1 MIPRQT
7 AVKPTGLDE
16 VYIESSLPNAKYV
29 HSAQRLFANQLMMNM
44 HGFHLSRV
52 QTGTRASILDSTD
65 NTLTTALL

>member
-29 HSAQRLFANQLMMNM
+29 HSAQRLFANQLTMNTM
-44 HGFHLSRV
+44 QGFHPITV
-52 QTGTRASILDSTD
+52 QTRSILMVH
-65 NTLTTALL
+65 